1 MTCQVKIHVDSWGNA
16 RNVRRNRPRD
26 SEGCGLV
33 VPAESVVDF
42 YDLGA
47 DIMLGI
53 YAKCQATKTITL
65 VDGSGLC
72 VRPWKASALA
82 TSVA

>member
-1 MTCQVKIHVDSWGNA
+1 M
-16 RNVRRNRPRD
+16 
-26 SEGCGLV
+26 
-33 VPAESVVDF
+33 PAESVVDF

-65 VDGSGLC
+65 VDGSGLS